1 MMVGFEPT
9 PEDWCLKPAPRVAL
23 TRRSLD
29 HSATSST
36 CAIVTGFER
45 ASILVKESI
54 LRPLRE

>member
-23 TRRSLD
+23 ASLD

-45 ASILVKESI
+45 ASISVRESI